1 MAPCLHARLGS
12 LWLTGPV
19 TLPGLRQRET
29 KNTQSDFFLTN
40 ALGIQIRT
48 TANTQS
54 EVGFLDLGEPKF
66 KREILDFGLWAAPG
80 CRDTPQKGGG
90 LQPHTFLRGTPAAR
104 GRPEPKIQDL
114 PFEFGL
120 PQIQE
125 LKVP

>member
-1 MAPCLHARLGS
+1 VAPCLHARLGS

-54 EVGFLDLGEPKF
+54 EVGFLDLGEPKL
-66 KREILDFGLWAAPG
+66 KREILDFGL
-80 CRDTPQKGGG
+80 
-90 LQPHTFLRGTPAAR
+90 
-104 GRPEPKIQDL
+104 GRPRAAGILLKKAGGFSPI
-114 PFEFGL
+114 PF
-120 PQIQE
+120 
-125 LKVP
+125 